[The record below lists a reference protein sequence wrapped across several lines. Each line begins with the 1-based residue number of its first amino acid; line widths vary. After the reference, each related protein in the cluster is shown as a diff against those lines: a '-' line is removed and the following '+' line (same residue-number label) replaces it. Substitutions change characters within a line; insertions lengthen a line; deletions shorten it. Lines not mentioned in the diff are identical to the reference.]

1 MNTDEVP
8 PPYADYESKGHL
20 QVTSDN
26 QVASDNQVST
36 NLEMLKKELELK
48 KLEIEILQE
57 KEEKNKKEKEDYQK
71 KFMKFNKNLI
81 NEKIRSQIKE
91 IIIKINKYASSPNNV
106 QLYLNLLDKNDI
118 TILDRSGERFD
129 TYDQYRPHIIKI
141 FGGWEECTINTFA
154 LKDDDIQY
162 SVTGEGQIECQYR
175 WNYKERLNCCCTMVW
190 CVFCPCTM
198 MPLLLP
204 FCFENGRES
213 RFTTLRFNIKELS
226 DASINPRR
234 MNFDI
239 KEYDIK
245 ICYMEGFY

>member
-71 KFMKFNKNLI
+71 KFMKFNNKNLI
-81 NEKIRSQIKE
+81 NEKIKSQIKE
-91 IIIKINKYASSPNNV
+91 IIIKINKCASSPNNV

-141 FGGWEECTINTFA
+141 FGGWEECTFNTFTFE
-154 LKDDDIQY
+154 DNDIQY
-162 SVTGEGQIECQYR
+162 SVTEESQIECQYQ
-175 WNYKERLNCCCTMVW
+175 WKYKERFTYCCCMLW

-198 MPLLLP
+198 MPIILP
-204 FCFENGRES
+204 FLNRES
-213 RFTTLRFNIKELS
+213 RFTTLRFNIRDLS
-226 DASINPRR
+226 NASTNPRR
-234 MNFDI
+234 MNYDI

-245 ICYMEGFY
+245 ICYTEGFY

>member
-1 MNTDEVP
+1 MNTDEDP
-8 PPYADYESKGHL
+8 PPYAACESEEYP
-20 QVTSDN
+20 
-26 QVASDNQVST
+26 QVASDNKSST
-36 NLEMLKKELELK
+36 ELEMLEKELEIKKMEMKILALK
-48 KLEIEILQE
+48 NGN
-57 KEEKNKKEKEDYQK
+57 KENKKEKEDYQK
-71 KFMKFNKNLI
+71 KIIKFNNNNNYI
-81 NEKIRSQIKE
+81 NEKIKSQIKE
-91 IIIKINKYASSPNNV
+91 IIIKINKYASSPNQV

-118 TILDRSGERFD
+118 TILGKEKKFD
-129 TYDQYRPHIIKI
+129 TYDEYRPHIIKT
-141 FGGWEECTINTFA
+141 FGDWEECTINTFA

-162 SVTGEGQIECQYR
+162 SVTGEDQIECQYR

-245 ICYMEGFY
+245 ICYMEGFF